1 MEQCMRERS
10 GTPRT
15 VKVLTVNVHKGFTIF
30 NRRFILHELRE
41 AIRSTAPDVI
51 FLQEVLGEHH
61 RHAARLHGW
70 PTTSHYEFLADTV
83 WSDFAYGR
91 NAVYPAGHHGNAI
104 LSKYPIST
112 YENHDVSVSRH
123 EARGILH
130 CVIETPDQ
138 ALRLHAVCV
147 HLGLRESHRRQQLGR
162 LCELV
167 RAVPE
172 NEPAIVAGDF
182 NDWRLKAGG
191 HLRACGLV
199 DVFAA
204 ARGRPVRT
212 FPARCPLLRLDR
224 IYVRNVARHR
234 PVVMTRR
241 PWSTLSDHLPL
252 VAEID
257 V

>member
-1 MEQCMRERS
+1 MLDESESRQ
-10 GTPRT
+10 T
-15 VKVLTVNVHKGFTIF
+15 VKVLTVNVHKGFNLF

-41 AIRSTAPDVI
+41 AIRTTAPDVI

-70 PTTSHYEFLADTV
+70 PTTSHYEFLADTL

-91 NAVYPAGHHGNAI
+91 NAVYPFGHHGNAV

-130 CVIETPDQ
+130 CVIETPDRRM
-138 ALRLHAVCV
+138 RLHALCV
-147 HLGLRESHRRQQLGR
+147 HLGLRERHRRAQLHR
-162 LCELV
+162 LCDLV
-167 RAVPE
+167 HTQVPDGE
-172 NEPAIVAGDF
+172 AIVVAGDF
-182 NDWRLKAGG
+182 NDWRLKASGQ
-191 HLRACGLV
+191 LQACGLV

-204 ARGRPVRT
+204 AHGRPIRT
-212 FPARCPLLRLDR
+212 FPARCPVLQLDR

-234 PVVMTRR
+234 PVKMARR
-241 PWSTLSDHLPL
+241 PWNRLSDHLPL